1 MSGIGMAFNAWLSDS
16 ILDRMERM
24 AFQVHEAPM
33 MAPAIREPRTV
44 IEDEEIEVDLDLEER
59 PREAAPEQIEPAEPT
74 RAPVEAEAC
83 CLRVL
88 D

>member
-1 MSGIGMAFNAWLSDS
+1 MRDYP
-16 ILDRMERM
+16 ILFSNRMEHGSCKDM

-33 MAPAIREPRTV
+33 MAPAIREPRSV
-44 IEDEEIEVDLDLEER
+44 IQDEEIEVDLDLEER